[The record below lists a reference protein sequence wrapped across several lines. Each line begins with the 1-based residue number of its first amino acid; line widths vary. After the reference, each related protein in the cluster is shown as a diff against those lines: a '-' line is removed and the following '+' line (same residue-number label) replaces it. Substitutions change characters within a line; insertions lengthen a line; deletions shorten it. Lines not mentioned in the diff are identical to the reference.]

1 MPPSPGG
8 WSSLGEAEGAEL
20 EVCLALKIIAL
31 THHLL
36 QRQLLH
42 QVAKQRTQTN
52 SCLYHTGT
60 FPVRVK

>member
-31 THHLL
+31 TQHLL
-36 QRQLLH
+36 QRQLL
-42 QVAKQRTQTN
+42 QPSGKAKDANKPTAVYTM
-52 SCLYHTGT
+52 LGL
-60 FPVRVK
+60 FL